1 MRLARILAL
10 AGVLSAAASG
20 DAAAQA
26 WPERFYVAFN
36 GGIQPTANDFSDR
49 FEFEQYLEQARVDVD
64 YDSGSGPFFDGGVG
78 VRLWKGLGAG
88 VAFSFFTKDNPAAIE
103 GAIPHPFFDAR
114 PREISGEASS
124 LSRTDAVVHLQGL
137 AMIDP
142 AGPLRI
148 VLFGGP
154 SFFRVEQDVVTGV
167 RYAEEY
173 PYDTATFTGVDVRAV
188 SASTVGFNAGADVMW
203 MLHQNVG
210 VGGLVRFTRA
220 SVDLDVPENRTI
232 SLDAGGLQAGAGI
245 RLVF

>member
-1 MRLARILAL
+1 MVAL
-10 AGVLSAAASG
+10 AGVLSAAAAG

-26 WPERFYVAFN
+26 WAERFYVTFS

-49 FEFEQYLEQARVDVD
+49 FEFEEYLEQARVDVD
-64 YDSGSGPFFDGGVG
+64 YDSASGPFFDGGVG
-78 VRLWKGLGAG
+78 VRLWKNLGAG

-103 GAIPHPFFDAR
+103 GAIPHPFFDAQ

-124 LSRTDAVVHLQGL
+124 LSRKDAVVHLQGM

-142 AGPLRI
+142 PGPLRL

-154 SFFRVEQDVVTGV
+154 SFFRVEQDVVSGV
-167 RYAEEY
+167 RYSEEY
-173 PYDTATFTGVDVRAV
+173 PYDTATFTGADVRAV
-188 SASTVGFNAGADVMW
+188 SESAVGFNAGADVVW

-210 VGGLVRFTRA
+210 VGGLLRFTRA
-220 SVDLDVPENRTI
+220 SIDLDVPESGTI
-232 SLDAGGLQAGAGI
+232 SVDAGGFQAGAGI